1 MHYIDTSALLK
12 WYLPERDSDAVS
24 RWIETQTDI
33 AFSRLAWLEFR
44 CALARRV
51 RAGTL
56 DGHSAD
62 AALDSF
68 RGDAADGVFTL
79 LPLTDADALAADA
92 LMSEVSRTALRTLD
106 ALHLAV
112 ARSHHAAVIATADRV
127 MAQAAR
133 ELDMAVIEFGLTP

>member
-1 MHYIDTSALLK
+1 MFYIDTSALLK

-24 RWIETQTDI
+24 RWIESQADI

-44 CALARRV
+44 CALNRRV
-51 RAGTL
+51 RTGTL
-56 DGHSAD
+56 DGRLAD

-68 RGDAADGVFTL
+68 RGDAADGAFTL

-92 LMSEVSRTALRTLD
+92 LINDVAGTALRTLD

-112 ARSHHAAVIATADRV
+112 ARSHRAAALATADHV

-133 ELDMAVIEFGLTP
+133 ELDIPVIEFGLTP